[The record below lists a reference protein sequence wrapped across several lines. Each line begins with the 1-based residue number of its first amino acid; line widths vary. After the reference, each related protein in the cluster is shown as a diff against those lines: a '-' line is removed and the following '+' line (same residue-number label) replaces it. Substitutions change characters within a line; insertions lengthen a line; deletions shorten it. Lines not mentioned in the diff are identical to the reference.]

1 MKKLQGSTAA
11 WIVLL
16 CAALGAGV
24 FGVRAVLS
32 FQSVASDSWQ
42 YSGRFSNARENRWR
56 ELVDGVYTVC
66 RLDALEQQIAAG
78 AADATLQAD
87 AEALRESREATEQR
101 FARGN
106 TWFRFRVLNAD
117 TGEVLG
123 TNLAEGES
131 MLKAVQDVNR
141 QTFEV
146 TEEALYEYGYY
157 NSNDYGYEI
166 GPSDQADQKA
176 DAEADPASV

>member
-1 MKKLQGSTAA
+1 MKKLQGSTAAKVCA

-87 AEALRESREATEQR
+87 AEALRENRTGIEEHFSRQ
-101 FARGN
+101 N

-131 MLKAVQDVNR
+131 LLTNTAIITPMTTAMKSAPVTRRTRKRMLR
-141 QTFEV
+141 P
-146 TEEALYEYGYY
+146 
-157 NSNDYGYEI
+157 I
-166 GPSDQADQKA
+166 PRR
-176 DAEADPASV
+176 